1 MVYEI
6 QDLMSILKTVLNNN
20 ANSKKYLIL
29 KINIPLENNKL
40 HGKLI
45 FLQEILKIQK
55 DLKKKLS
62 CMKYCKYF
70 MQEFDSDR

>member
-20 ANSKKYLIL
+20 ANAKRYLIL

-40 HGKLI
+40 HGQLI

-55 DLKKKLS
+55 DLKKI
-62 CMKYCKYF
+62 YPA
-70 MQEFDSDR
+70 